1 MGLCSAQH
9 LNEGGRGNLVGRDK
23 QVVIMTARK
32 GCTLG
37 RPRTADLSEQALP
50 ARVGVD
56 VISREGAGEGAR

>member
-1 MGLCSAQH
+1 
-9 LNEGGRGNLVGRDK
+9 
-23 QVVIMTARK
+23 MTARK

-37 RPRTADLSEQALP
+37 RPRTADLSEEALP